1 MAQQIMVVPSVIGI
15 LLLAVIISLF
25 IVASLWKKGKTV
37 EAMLVINA
45 LLQIVTIVILL
56 SK

>member
-1 MAQQIMVVPSVIGI
+1 VAQQILVFPSAVGI
-15 LLLAVIISLF
+15 LLVAVIISVF
-25 IVASLWKKGKTV
+25 FVTSLWKKGKTV
-37 EAMLVINA
+37 EAMLVVNA